1 MKKIILA
8 SESPRRQSLLQ
19 QLGVQFTISPANIA
33 EDISESISPEQ
44 LVRSLAWHKA
54 RQVLQN
60 QPEGIV
66 IAADTIVCLE
76 GRVMGKPI
84 DRDDA
89 HAMLCQLS
97 GRTHQVM
104 TGLCVAEAADA
115 LPELVVEITNVL
127 FRPLTDADIKN
138 YLSHDEW
145 IDKAGAYGIQGRGAL
160 LVERIEGCFFN
171 VVGLPL
177 NRLNIMLR
185 DKGFDLLEVH

>member
-1 MKKIILA
+1 M
-8 SESPRRQSLLQ
+8 Q

-104 TGLCVAEAADA
+104 TGLCVAVAADA

>member
-1 MKKIILA
+1 LKKIILA

-19 QLGVQFTISPANIA
+19 QLGVKFTISPANIA

-44 LVRSLAWHKA
+44 LVRSLAWQKA

-60 QPEGIV
+60 RPEGIV
-66 IAADTIVCLE
+66 IAADTIVCWE
-76 GRVMGKPI
+76 GRVMGKPV

-97 GRTHQVM
+97 GRSHQVM
-104 TGLCVAEAADA
+104 TGLCIAEAADA
-115 LPELVVEITNVL
+115 VPDLAVETTKVY
-127 FRPLTDADIKN
+127 FRPLTDADIEN
-138 YLSHDEW
+138 YLNHDEW
-145 IDKAGAYGIQGRGAL
+145 IDKAGAYAIQGRGAL

-177 NRLNIMLR
+177 NLLNTMLR
-185 DKGFDLLEVH
+185 CKGLDLLEVH

>member
-19 QLGVQFTISPANIA
+19 QLGVEFTVSPANIA
-33 EDISESISPEQ
+33 EDLSNSISPEQ
-44 LVRSLAWHKA
+44 LVRSLAWRKA

-66 IAADTIVCLE
+66 IAADTLVCWE

-89 HAMLCQLS
+89 YAMLSQLS
-97 GRTHQVM
+97 GQSHQVM
-104 TGLCVAEAADA
+104 TGLCVAEAADEVPDLA
-115 LPELVVEITNVL
+115 VEITNVF
-127 FRPLTDADIKN
+127 FRPLTDGEIKN

-145 IDKAGAYGIQGRGAL
+145 IDKAGAYAIQGRGAL

-185 DKGFDLLEVH
+185 GKGLDLLEVH